1 MSPIIWKPSV
11 ILLQRL
17 GVGVAEK
24 TEEDKDLGRRR
35 LVRRRVYVAGTR
47 DVLLAIH
54 SAVSSAIASTM
65 SLTSWSSHARSSRAS
80 NDVEVFAGRPRQ
92 SSPAPGPSR
101 AAGGPTESLSP
112 ASLISFELHVA
123 RADQQRR
130 ATPHS
135 VRRFQ

>member
-65 SLTSWSSHARSSRAS
+65 SLTSWMAGGVPTPAA
-80 NDVEVFAGRPRQ
+80 AGRPMTSRFCR
-92 SSPAPGPSR
+92 STTPVLAGAGPKPGRWGPHR
-101 AAGGPTESLSP
+101 VVVAGL
-112 ASLISFELHVA
+112 LDIV
-123 RADQQRR
+123 
-130 ATPHS
+130 
-135 VRRFQ
+135 